1 MEKLVNDFSFGLFF
15 WQIIPIA
22 MVIPFVWACVL
33 LIKNQ
38 QETSISKAVW
48 VAAFFF
54 VPIISSLF
62 YIVNFYVNR
71 RKG

>member
-1 MEKLVNDFSFGLFF
+1 MGKLINDFSFGLFF
-15 WQIIPIA
+15 WLLLPIV
-22 MVIPFVWACVL
+22 MIIPFVWACVL

-71 RKG
+71 RKV

>member
-1 MEKLVNDFSFGLFF
+1 MEKLVNDFSIGLFF
-15 WQIIPIA
+15 WQFFLIA

-38 QETSISKAVW
+38 RETSISKAVW

-71 RKG
+71 NK

>member
-1 MEKLVNDFSFGLFF
+1 MEKLINDFSFGLFF
-15 WQIIPIA
+15 WQILSIV
-22 MVIPFVWACVL
+22 MVITFVWGCLL

-38 QETSISKAVW
+38 RETSISKAVW

-54 VPIISSLF
+54 VPIISSVF

-71 RKG
+71 KK